1 MLAKGETA
9 DIGQMTESRNSSM
22 SRVHR
27 TITFTSAS
35 GLDRELRLARLPES
49 C

>member
-1 MLAKGETA
+1 MLEERAPA